1 MICTAVFTTA
11 SPPADTL
18 PICIA
23 FAGKLDPVSITA
35 IFPPSA
41 SWRVPSLILSWYTL
55 IHTSV
60 LFANAPRLTCEV
72 NTKCTYNGRV
82 SPVLATLIIALP
94 GSTRKLLALF
104 ESVSPFS
111 IPLPPRIASS
121 IADVSTS
128 LLMVFP
134 LSKPTL
140 CTHIAIIL
148 VLKDC
153 IRCNYILL
161 VFQYLK
167 DFKL

>member
-11 SPPADTL
+11 SPPADTF

-23 FAGKLDPVSITA
+23 FAGTLDHVSITA
-35 IFPPSA
+35 MFPPSA

-55 IHTSV
+55 THTSV
-60 LFANAPRLTCEV
+60 LFANAPRFTCAV
-72 NTKCTYNGRV
+72 NWKCTYSGNV
-82 SPVLATLIIALP
+82 SPVLATLIIAFP
-94 GSTRKLLALF
+94 GSIKKSLPLL
-104 ESVSPFS
+104 ERVSPFS
-111 IPLPPRIASS
+111 IPLPPSIASI
-121 IADVSTS
+121 IAEVSTS
-128 LLMVFP
+128 LFTVFP
-134 LSKPTL
+134 YNNPTL

-167 DFKL
+167 DF